1 MTRKANPLAVG
12 IFVIIALTILTI
24 TFITL
29 FPGNIF
35 QHTTSFVFYFKGSV
49 NGLDVGSAVK
59 FKGVRIGSVESI
71 DVLYDPETG
80 EVSTPVIAEINTVV
94 FSPSAQ
100 LLPKSERNDFYRR
113 QIMSGLTAKLGMESL
128 VTGKLFIELDYLPGN
143 SMRFYGKN
151 GTHFPQIPTLTS
163 GIEKFI
169 SGADNIIK
177 KFNDIDFQNISD
189 RLVSILS
196 NFDRQL
202 QSVSLDELVA
212 NLSNAAAGVGSF
224 FHSDSAGSLVDH
236 LRAVVV
242 DLQQFLA
249 QLSGVICRVESDIST
264 TTHGIRGAAN
274 QFTETCKDVSD
285 LLDSQSDV
293 RSSFKAFLLTGA
305 RALQSLHHLLDLLN
319 KTPNAIFAGVDYENK
334 N

>member
-1 MTRKANPLAVG
+1 MSKKTNPLVVG

-24 TFITL
+24 SFVAL

-35 QHTTSFVFYFKGSV
+35 QHTTSFVLYFNGSV

-71 DVLYDPETG
+71 DVIYDSETG
-80 EVSTPVIAEINTVV
+80 EISTPVISEINTVV

-100 LLPKSERNDFYRR
+100 LLPKSERNEFYRH

-143 SMRFYGKN
+143 IMRFYGKN
-151 GTHFPQIPTLTS
+151 GTHLPQIPTLTS
-163 GIEKFI
+163 EIDKFI

-177 KFNDIDFQNISD
+177 KFNDIDFKHISD
-189 RLVSILS
+189 YLVSILS

-202 QSVSLDELVA
+202 QDMSLGELVA
-212 NLSNAAAGVGSF
+212 NFSNAAAGVGDF
-224 FHSDSAGSLVDH
+224 FRSDSVGDLVDY
-236 LRAVVV
+236 LRTAVG
-242 DLQQFLA
+242 DLRQFLA
-249 QLSGVICRVESDIST
+249 QFKEAVYRLESDISVT
-264 TTHGIRGAAN
+264 AQGIRGAAD
-274 QFTETCKDVSD
+274 QFTGTCRDVSD

-293 RSSFKAFLLTGA
+293 RSSFKAFLLTGT

-319 KTPNAIFAGVDYENK
+319 KTPNAIFAGVDYEGK
-334 N
+334 M